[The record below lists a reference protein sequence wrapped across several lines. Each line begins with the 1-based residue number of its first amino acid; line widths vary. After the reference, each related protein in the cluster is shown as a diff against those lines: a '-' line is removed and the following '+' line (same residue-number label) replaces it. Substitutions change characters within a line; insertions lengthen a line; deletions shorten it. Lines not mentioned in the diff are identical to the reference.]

1 MDEDDIKNIES
12 LTNIMLDISIKQSK
26 KIAKTYKTFFDAL
39 IKEGF
44 DEKQAL
50 SIVLK
55 NQNNSFIKN

>member
-1 MDEDDIKNIES
+1 MDEDDIKNIEF
-12 LTNIMLDISIKQSK
+12 LTNIMLDISIKQSE
-26 KIAKTYKTFFDAL
+26 KIAKTYKTLFDAL